1 MQGGTACPPSTRHA
15 DQEDGCGPP
24 DGATRFARDAIVQLS
39 PTERD
44 RLLLFTAA
52 QLARETL
59 ARGLA
64 LNAPEAIAL
73 VCDEMHLEARGGS
86 AYEDV
91 VAAGRSVARRTP
103 VLDGVA
109 AIAREIRVEVLLDE
123 GTRLVVLRAPFGE
136 ADEGAPGAVR
146 FAPGEVDLVPDRE
159 RRRLMVRNTSR
170 RPIRVSSHFPFWQ
183 ANASLELDR
192 EAALGFRLDLPAG
205 DSVRWAPGEER
216 EVELVAY
223 GGSATPGAG

>member
-1 MQGGTACPPSTRHA
+1 MQ
-15 DQEDGCGPP
+15 
-24 DGATRFARDAIVQLS
+24 LN

-44 RLLLFTAA
+44 RLLVFTAA

-59 ARGLA
+59 ARGLP

-73 VCDEMHLEARGGS
+73 VCDEMYLEARGG
-86 AYEDV
+86 ATYDDV
-91 VAAGRSVARRTP
+91 VAAGRAVAGRTP

-123 GTRLVVLRAPFGE
+123 GTRLIVLRAPFGQ
-136 ADEGAPGAVR
+136 ADERAPGAVR
-146 FAPGEVDLVPDRE
+146 FGPGDVDLVPDRE
-159 RRRLMVRNTSR
+159 RRRLIVRNTSR

-183 ANASLELDR
+183 VNPSLELDR
-192 EAALGFRLDLPAG
+192 EAARGFRLDLPAG
-205 DSVRWAPGEER
+205 DSLRWAPGEER

-223 GGSATPGAG
+223 GGGAAPGAG